1 MASSL
6 LRTTLRFVLV
16 VLAAA
21 AVVAIL
27 VMTDVHAQQQDTGI
41 GTPID
46 VVPPSPPPPPVSPP
60 VSPQLNVE
68 EICVD
73 GVAPYGGIYP
83 FWGTDLRRVADR
95 KLAVAF
101 KQCAGCPPPHNFF
114 PAITGC
120 PRGFVVGY
128 DGLVPFD
135 TTTSLIPPGE
145 EGAGSACTDETCFSW
160 PLPASEYRPG
170 VVYAPIGINIG
181 KPPQRPNL

>member
-1 MASSL
+1 MMMMMASSL

-16 VLAAA
+16 VL

-46 VVPPSPPPPPVSPP
+46 VVPPSPPPPPVSP
-60 VSPQLNVE
+60 QLNVE
-68 EICVD
+68 EICAD

-95 KLAVAF
+95 NLAVAF

-160 PLPASEYRPG
+160 PRPASEYRPG
-170 VVYAPIGINIG
+170 VVYAPIGISIG